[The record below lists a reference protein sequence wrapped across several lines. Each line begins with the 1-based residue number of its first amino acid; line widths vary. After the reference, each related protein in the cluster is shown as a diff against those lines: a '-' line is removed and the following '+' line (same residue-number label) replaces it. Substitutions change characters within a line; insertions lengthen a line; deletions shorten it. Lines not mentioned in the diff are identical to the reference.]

1 MKRTLFMYLFLFT
14 LLFVIFQYMNEKKIF
29 EKQENKIEKQ
39 RNIISNLKNELLIL
53 KDSLEVLSNENLS
66 CNYFTLQGNENAVSY
81 IEKLGFESLEI
92 ESQVSEYMY
101 DQNLVKEKNYLI
113 PYEGMN
119 GKMKINKIKFLN
131 HKWIIADFTD
141 GRYWGEMIL
150 EYYVT
155 KKNKIELNQISSL
168 LYPTF

>member
-39 RNIISNLKNELLIL
+39 RNIISNLKNELLTV
-53 KDSLEVLSNENLS
+53 KDSLEILSNENLS
-66 CNYFTLQGNENAVSY
+66 CNYFTLQGNENAMSY
-81 IEKLGFESLEI
+81 VEKLGFESLEI

-168 LYPTF
+168 LYPSF

>member
-39 RNIISNLKNELLIL
+39 RNIISNLKNELLTV
-53 KDSLEVLSNENLS
+53 KDSLEILSNENLS
-66 CNYFTLQGNENAVSY
+66 CNYFTLQGNENAMSY
-81 IEKLGFESLEI
+81 VEKLGFESLEI
-92 ESQVSEYMY
+92 ESQVSEYIY
-101 DQNLVKEKNYLI
+101 DQNLVKQKNYLI

-168 LYPTF
+168 LYPSL